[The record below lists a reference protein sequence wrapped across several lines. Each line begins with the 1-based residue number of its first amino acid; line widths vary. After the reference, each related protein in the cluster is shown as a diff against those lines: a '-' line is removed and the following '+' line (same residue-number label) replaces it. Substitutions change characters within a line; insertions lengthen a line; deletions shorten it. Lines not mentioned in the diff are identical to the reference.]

1 MRKWI
6 TWILAATAIFSGM
19 FISQWVLG
27 QNKKEALRSQRD
39 ELSAKIKETKA
50 MIADSEKKQKLTAG
64 QIAILN
70 EQIRYRENMIENING
85 ELGQLDLNIQ
95 SEQSQIQLL
104 EFQLQSLKDEY
115 AKMVYQAYKNRS
127 SYNSIVFIL
136 SADDFYQAY
145 KRYKIMQ
152 ALSDGRRKQV
162 EIIKETETNLQS
174 SIADLKISRTQV
186 ASLRNEQEQVKAEI
200 DQDKQAQQDKLNKLK
215 KEESKLRAQQKKQET
230 DRKKLISKIQDIIN
244 KELAE
249 ERKREEQERIKAL
262 AAIEKA
268 KPDKT
273 TNPSPKVGETP
284 KLAASNKAENKTTK
298 IELAPE
304 VVSLNAN
311 FENNKGN
318 LPWPVSHGAI
328 TSHFGKHAHPS
339 LEDITLNNNG
349 VDFTTKQGEPVL
361 SVFGGK
367 VTSVFSIP
375 GAGYNIIVT
384 HGTYKTVYSGLA
396 QVNVKVGDK
405 VSAKHN
411 LGTVGMTDDEAVLH
425 FELWAV
431 SSTKGAA
438 QNPESWMRK
447 R

>member
-104 EFQLQSLKDEY
+104 EFQLESLKDEY

-215 KEESKLRAQQKKQET
+215 KEESKLRTQQKKQET

-249 ERKREEQERIKAL
+249 ERKREEQERIKAF

-273 TNPSPKVGETP
+273 NNPSPKVGETP
-284 KLAASNKAENKTTK
+284 KVAASNKAENKTTK

>member
-6 TWILAATAIFSGM
+6 TWILAVTAIFSGM

-104 EFQLQSLKDEY
+104 EFQLESLKDEY

-215 KEESKLRAQQKKQET
+215 KEESKLRTQQKKQET

-284 KLAASNKAENKTTK
+284 KVAASNKAENKTTK

>member
-200 DQDKQAQQDKLNKLK
+200 DQDKQAQQDKLTKLK
-215 KEESKLRAQQKKQET
+215 KEESKLRTQQKKQET
-230 DRKKLISKIQDIIN
+230 DRKKLVSKIQDIIN

-284 KLAASNKAENKTTK
+284 KVAASNKAENKTTK

>member
-1 MRKWI
+1 MKKWI
-6 TWILAATAIFSGM
+6 SLALAIGAIFAGM
-19 FISQWVLG
+19 MLSQWALA
-27 QNKKEALRSQRD
+27 QNKKDALKSQRD
-39 ELSAKIKETKA
+39 EISAKIKETKA
-50 MIADSEKKQKLTAG
+50 MIADSEKKQKLTAN

-70 EQIRYRENMIENING
+70 EQIHYREKMIESIDG
-85 ELGQLDLNIQ
+85 ELGQLDQNIQ

-104 EFQLQSLKDEY
+104 EFQLASLKSEY

-136 SADDFYQAY
+136 SAEDFYQAY
-145 KRYKIMQ
+145 KRFKIMQ
-152 ALSDGRRKQV
+152 ALSEGRKKQV
-162 EIIKETETNLQS
+162 EIIKETEITLS
-174 SIADLKISRTQV
+174 KSIEQLKGSRLEV
-186 ASLRNEQEQVKAEI
+186 ASLKKEQELVKTEI
-200 DQDKQAQQDKLNKLK
+200 DGDKQAQQEKLNKLK
-215 KEESKLRAQQKKQET
+215 KEESKLRAQQKKQES
-230 DRKKLISKIQDIIN
+230 DRKKLNSKIQDIIN

-262 AAIEKA
+262 ASVEKA
-268 KPDKT
+268 KVEKGNVT
-273 TNPSPKVGETP
+273 SPKSTNVPKVEAIAKTET
-284 KLAASNKAENKTTK
+284 KYTK

-304 VVSLNAN
+304 VVSMNSN
-311 FENNKGN
+311 FEGNKGN

-339 LEDITLNNNG
+339 LEDIVLNNNG
-349 VDFTTKQGEPVL
+349 VDFTTQQGEAVL
-361 SVFGGK
+361 SVFSGK

-405 VSAKHN
+405 VSAKQN
-411 LGTVGMTDDEAVLH
+411 LGSVGLTDDEAVLH
-425 FELWAV
+425 FELWSV
-431 SSTKGAA
+431 NSTKGAA

>member
-200 DQDKQAQQDKLNKLK
+200 DQDKQAQQDKLTKLK
-215 KEESKLRAQQKKQET
+215 KEESKLRTQQKKQET
-230 DRKKLISKIQDIIN
+230 DRKKLVSKIQDIIN

>member
-1 MRKWI
+1 
-6 TWILAATAIFSGM
+6 
-19 FISQWVLG
+19 
-27 QNKKEALRSQRD
+27 
-39 ELSAKIKETKA
+39 
-50 MIADSEKKQKLTAG
+50 
-64 QIAILN
+64 
-70 EQIRYRENMIENING
+70 
-85 ELGQLDLNIQ
+85 LGQLDQNIQ
-95 SEQSQIQLL
+95 TEQSQIQLL

-152 ALSDGRRKQV
+152 ALSDGRKKQV
-162 EIIKETETNLQS
+162 EIIKETEANLLS

-200 DQDKQAQQDKLNKLK
+200 DQDKLAQQEKLTKLK
-215 KEESKLRAQQKKQET
+215 KEESKLRAQQKKHES

-273 TNPSPKVGETP
+273 NSPSPKPGESP
-284 KLAASNKAENKTTK
+284 KVAVTAKTETKTTK

-339 LEDITLNNNG
+339 LEDIILNNNG
-349 VDFTTKQGEPVL
+349 VDFTTKQGETVL

-405 VSAKHN
+405 IAAKHN
-411 LGTVGMTDDEAVLH
+411 LGTVGLTDDEAVLH

-431 SSTKGAA
+431 SSTKGSA

>member
-6 TWILAATAIFSGM
+6 TWALAITAIFSGM
-19 FISQWVLG
+19 FISQLVFG

-85 ELGQLDLNIQ
+85 ELGQLDQNIQ
-95 SEQSQIQLL
+95 TEQSQIQLL

-152 ALSDGRRKQV
+152 ALSDGRKKQV
-162 EIIKETETNLQS
+162 EIIKETEANLLS

-200 DQDKQAQQDKLNKLK
+200 DQDKLAQQEKLTKLK
-215 KEESKLRAQQKKQET
+215 KEESKLRAQQKKHES

-273 TNPSPKVGETP
+273 NSPSPKPGESP
-284 KLAASNKAENKTTK
+284 KVAVTAKTENKTTK

-339 LEDITLNNNG
+339 LEDIILNNNG
-349 VDFTTKQGEPVL
+349 VDFTTKQGETVL

-405 VSAKHN
+405 IAAKHN
-411 LGTVGMTDDEAVLH
+411 LGTVGLTDDEAVLH

-431 SSTKGAA
+431 SSTKGSA

>member
-1 MRKWI
+1 
-6 TWILAATAIFSGM
+6 
-19 FISQWVLG
+19 
-27 QNKKEALRSQRD
+27 
-39 ELSAKIKETKA
+39 
-50 MIADSEKKQKLTAG
+50 
-64 QIAILN
+64 
-70 EQIRYRENMIENING
+70 
-85 ELGQLDLNIQ
+85 
-95 SEQSQIQLL
+95 
-104 EFQLQSLKDEY
+104 
-115 AKMVYQAYKNRS
+115 
-127 SYNSIVFIL
+127 
-136 SADDFYQAY
+136 
-145 KRYKIMQ
+145 
-152 ALSDGRRKQV
+152 
-162 EIIKETETNLQS
+162 
-174 SIADLKISRTQV
+174 
-186 ASLRNEQEQVKAEI
+186 
-200 DQDKQAQQDKLNKLK
+200 
-215 KEESKLRAQQKKQET
+215 SKLRAQQKKHES

-273 TNPSPKVGETP
+273 NSPSPKPGESP
-284 KLAASNKAENKTTK
+284 KVAVTAKTENKTTK

-339 LEDITLNNNG
+339 LEDIILNNNG
-349 VDFTTKQGEPVL
+349 VDFTTKQGETVL

-405 VSAKHN
+405 IAAKHN
-411 LGTVGMTDDEAVLH
+411 LGTVGLTDDEAVLH

-431 SSTKGAA
+431 SSTKGSA

>member
-6 TWILAATAIFSGM
+6 TWALAITAIFSGM
-19 FISQWVLG
+19 FISQLVFG

-85 ELGQLDLNIQ
+85 ELGQLDQNIQ
-95 SEQSQIQLL
+95 TEQSQIQLL

-152 ALSDGRRKQV
+152 ALSDGRKKQV
-162 EIIKETETNLQS
+162 EIIKETEANLQS

-200 DQDKQAQQDKLNKLK
+200 DQDKLAQQEKLTKLK
-215 KEESKLRAQQKKQET
+215 KEESKLRAQQKKHES

-273 TNPSPKVGETP
+273 NSPSPKPGESP
-284 KLAASNKAENKTTK
+284 KVAVTAKTENKTTK

-339 LEDITLNNNG
+339 LEDIILNNNG
-349 VDFTTKQGEPVL
+349 VDFTTKQGETVL

-405 VSAKHN
+405 IAAKHN
-411 LGTVGMTDDEAVLH
+411 LGTVGLTDDEAVLH

-431 SSTKGAA
+431 SSTKGSA

>member
-6 TWILAATAIFSGM
+6 TWALAITAIFSGM
-19 FISQWVLG
+19 FISQLVFG

-70 EQIRYRENMIENING
+70 EQIRYRQNMIENING
-85 ELGQLDLNIQ
+85 ELGQLDQNIQ
-95 SEQSQIQLL
+95 TEQSQIQLL

-152 ALSDGRRKQV
+152 ALSDGRKKQV
-162 EIIKETETNLQS
+162 EIIKETEANLQS

-200 DQDKQAQQDKLNKLK
+200 DQDKLAQQEKLTKLK
-215 KEESKLRAQQKKQET
+215 KEESKLRAQQKKHES

-273 TNPSPKVGETP
+273 NSPSPKAGESP
-284 KLAASNKAENKTTK
+284 KVAVTAKTETKTTK

-339 LEDITLNNNG
+339 LEDIILNNNG
-349 VDFTTKQGEPVL
+349 VDFTTKQGEAVL

-405 VSAKHN
+405 IAAKHN
-411 LGTVGMTDDEAVLH
+411 LGTVGLTDDEAILH

-431 SSTKGAA
+431 SSTKGSA

>member
-104 EFQLQSLKDEY
+104 EFQLESLKDEY

-200 DQDKQAQQDKLNKLK
+200 DQDKQAQQDKLTKLK
-215 KEESKLRAQQKKQET
+215 KEESKLRTQQKKQET
-230 DRKKLISKIQDIIN
+230 DRKKLVSKIQDIIN

-284 KLAASNKAENKTTK
+284 KVAASNKAENKTTK

>member
-70 EQIRYRENMIENING
+70 EQIRYRENIIENIDG

-95 SEQSQIQLL
+95 LL
-104 EFQLQSLKDEY
+104 EFQLESLKDEY

-136 SADDFYQAY
+136 SAEDFYQAY
-145 KRYKIMQ
+145 KRYKIMK

-162 EIIKETETNLQS
+162 EIIMETETNLQS

-186 ASLRNEQEQVKAEI
+186 ASLRDEQEQVKAEI

-215 KEESKLRAQQKKQET
+215 KEESKLRSQQKKQET

-273 TNPSPKVGETP
+273 TNPSPKVDETP
-284 KLAASNKAENKTTK
+284 KVTASNKAENKTTK

-411 LGTVGMTDDEAVLH
+411 LGTVGVTDDEAVLH

>member
-104 EFQLQSLKDEY
+104 EFQLESLKDEY

-215 KEESKLRAQQKKQET
+215 KEESKLRTQQKKQEA

-249 ERKREEQERIKAL
+249 ERKREEQERIKTL
-262 AAIEKA
+262 AALEKA

-284 KLAASNKAENKTTK
+284 KVAASNKAETKATK

>member
-104 EFQLQSLKDEY
+104 EFQLESLKDEY

-215 KEESKLRAQQKKQET
+215 KEESKLRTQQKKQET

-284 KLAASNKAENKTTK
+284 KVAASNKAENKTTK

>member
-6 TWILAATAIFSGM
+6 TWALAITAIFSGM
-19 FISQWVLG
+19 FISQLVFG

-70 EQIRYRENMIENING
+70 EQIRYRQNMIENING
-85 ELGQLDLNIQ
+85 ELGQLDQNIQ
-95 SEQSQIQLL
+95 TEQSQIQLL

-152 ALSDGRRKQV
+152 ALSDGRKKQV
-162 EIIKETETNLQS
+162 EIIKETEANLQS

-200 DQDKQAQQDKLNKLK
+200 DQDKLAQQEKLTKLK
-215 KEESKLRAQQKKQET
+215 KEESKLRAQQKKHES

-273 TNPSPKVGETP
+273 NSPSPKAGESP
-284 KLAASNKAENKTTK
+284 KVAVTAKTETKTTK

-339 LEDITLNNNG
+339 LEDIILNNNG
-349 VDFTTKQGEPVL
+349 VDFTTKQGEAVL

-405 VSAKHN
+405 IAAKHN
-411 LGTVGMTDDEAVLH
+411 LGTVGLTDDEAILH

-431 SSTKGAA
+431 SSTKGSA

-447 R
+447 K

>member
-6 TWILAATAIFSGM
+6 TWALAITAIFSGM
-19 FISQWVLG
+19 FISQLVFG

-85 ELGQLDLNIQ
+85 ELGQLDQNIQ
-95 SEQSQIQLL
+95 TEQSQIQLL

-152 ALSDGRRKQV
+152 ALSDGRKKQV
-162 EIIKETETNLQS
+162 EIIKETEANLLN

-200 DQDKQAQQDKLNKLK
+200 DQDKLAQQEKLTKLK
-215 KEESKLRAQQKKQET
+215 KEESKLRAQQKKHES

-268 KPDKT
+268 KPDKAT
-273 TNPSPKVGETP
+273 GPSPKPGESP
-284 KLAASNKAENKTTK
+284 KVAVTAKTETKTTK

-339 LEDITLNNNG
+339 LEDIILNNNG
-349 VDFTTKQGEPVL
+349 VDFTTKQGETVL

-405 VSAKHN
+405 IAAKHN
-411 LGTVGMTDDEAVLH
+411 LGTVGLTDDEAVLH

-431 SSTKGAA
+431 SSTKGSA

>member
-200 DQDKQAQQDKLNKLK
+200 DQDKQAQQDKLTKLK
-215 KEESKLRAQQKKQET
+215 KEESKLRTQQKKQET
-230 DRKKLISKIQDIIN
+230 DRKKLVSKIQDIIN

-268 KPDKT
+268 KPDKS

-284 KLAASNKAENKTTK
+284 KVAASNKAENKTTK

-361 SVFGGK
+361 GVFGGK

-411 LGTVGMTDDEAVLH
+411 LGAVGMTDDEAVLH